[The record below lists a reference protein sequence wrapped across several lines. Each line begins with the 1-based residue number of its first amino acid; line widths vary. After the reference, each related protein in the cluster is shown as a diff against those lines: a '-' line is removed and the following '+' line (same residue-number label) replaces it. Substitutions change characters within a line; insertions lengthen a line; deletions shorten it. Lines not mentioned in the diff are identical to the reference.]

1 MRTPQPSH
9 PLAGYSHLTLQNY
22 LVGCPAM
29 TATFVRSL
37 ALRLEEFIPHY
48 HQNDARMVPGISAA
62 IAILRN
68 QRPLKPTWVLLK
80 GEDKRVGRF
89 TLGLGCPVGFPVH
102 LYVDP
107 IPDDLSF
114 PPTNKDGRVIFGLRR
129 GGVNAIPADF
139 DIAMEVITGV
149 LSNGGL
155 YGASHKEAPCAFLT
169 CDEVNHGL

>member
-1 MRTPQPSH
+1 MRTPQPS
-9 PLAGYSHLTLQNY
+9 PPPAEYSQLTLQNY
-22 LVGCPAM
+22 LIGTPAM
-29 TATFVRSL
+29 TAIFVRSL

-62 IAILRN
+62 VATLRN
-68 QRPLKPTWVLLK
+68 QRPLGLTWALLK
-80 GEDKRVGRF
+80 GNDKRVGRF
-89 TLGLGCPVGFPVH
+89 SLGLGCPVGFPFH

-107 IPDDLSF
+107 YPDDLSF

-129 GGVNAIPADF
+129 GRLNAIPADF

-155 YGASHKEAPCAFLT
+155 YGASHREAPCIFSHR
-169 CDEVNHGL
+169 DEVDHG